1 MALEL
6 SGPDPELLA
15 RLEASLQTKEKA
27 KIDNKIVIT
36 PADLKDVVTHGMKL
50 THGKKM
56 ALFREAGKRQAAG
69 EVGSDFSAV
78 PISDLILEALADNL
92 GFTIEKLPV
101 EPIPDSKVIAF
112 LQRLPKKARAAIE
125 KESERRIQMG
135 AANSSMNAIILE
147 SIDKKFNI

>member
-1 MALEL
+1 MAHEF

-15 RLEASLQTKEKA
+15 RLNANVHAKNAQTG
-27 KIDNKIVIT
+27 DKIVIT

-92 GFTIEKLPV
+92 GFTIEKPPV
-101 EPIPDSKVIAF
+101 EPVPESKVIAF
-112 LQRLPKKARAAIE
+112 LQRLPKKAREAIE
-125 KESERRIQMG
+125 KESERRTQMG
-135 AANSSMNAIILE
+135 EANASMNAIIIE
-147 SIDKKFNI
+147 SIEKKFKI